1 MKIRELQKGLEEF
14 IFVGQSHK
22 LGIFSGLCDKPDT
35 ADGLAARMGFDKRAA
50 FILLEALVEMGYL
63 KRQKGKYI
71 VPAQVR
77 RRLVESGGKDYEGDF
92 WQFLT
97 YLVNPWKTL
106 PYVLKHGTPDKSSYK
121 DFNMDDF
128 IRGMDS
134 PWKKQI
140 AGEIVK
146 LCLEFHKGAKTAADI
161 GGAPGTIARE
171 FARRGIKTVIFDL
184 PVSMKIM
191 KKELSEVPNIII
203 SEGDATKALPVGTFD
218 IAFLGNLCHGQSPED
233 NLHIIKMCH
242 EHLNPGGMVAIFD
255 NLRGENPGSAAL
267 ALHMLTQSPFGDIY
281 TREKY
286 FEWLRAAEFKGLR
299 VKRLSDPAWSLVLAF
314 KRK

>member
-1 MKIRELQKGLEEF
+1 MKVRELQKALEEF

-22 LGIFSGLCDKPDT
+22 IGIFSGLYDKPDT
-35 ADGLAARMGFDKRAA
+35 ADGLALRMGFDKRAA

-63 KRQKGKYI
+63 KKQNGKYT
-71 VPAQVR
+71 VPAQVFK
-77 RRLVESGGKDYEGDF
+77 RLVDSSGKDYEGDF
-92 WQFLT
+92 WQFLI
-97 YLVNPWKTL
+97 YLMNPWKTL
-106 PYVLKHGTPDKSSYK
+106 PYVLKYGKPDKSSYK

-140 AGEIVK
+140 AGEIAE
-146 LCLEFHKGAKTAADI
+146 LCLGFHKGAKTAADI

-184 PVSMKIM
+184 PESMRVM
-191 KKELSEVPNIII
+191 GKELSKIPNIKI
-203 SEGDATKALPVGTFD
+203 SEGDATKALPEDTFD

-233 NLHIIKMCH
+233 NLHIITMCY
-242 EHLNPGGMVAIFD
+242 ELLNPGGIIVVFD

-267 ALHMLTQSPFGDIY
+267 ALHMLTQSPLGDIY

-286 FEWLRAAEFKGLR
+286 FEWLKAAGFKGLR